1 MSLLMLVKIKM
12 LFDLSALCA
21 TFLAYSIHNF
31 FVWLVLLQEE
41 RVFMSFRM
49 PNSNAKFHCNHRG
62 GQEAGRRELV
72 SRSLQSAQHCLEDQD
87 FGTAYAHYL
96 LVLNLAPELKSSVK
110 VSAP

>member
-1 MSLLMLVKIKM
+1 
-12 LFDLSALCA
+12 
-21 TFLAYSIHNF
+21 
-31 FVWLVLLQEE
+31 
-41 RVFMSFRM
+41 MSFRM

-96 LVLNLAPELKSSVK
+96 LVLNLAPELKTSVK
-110 VSAP
+110 VSGL